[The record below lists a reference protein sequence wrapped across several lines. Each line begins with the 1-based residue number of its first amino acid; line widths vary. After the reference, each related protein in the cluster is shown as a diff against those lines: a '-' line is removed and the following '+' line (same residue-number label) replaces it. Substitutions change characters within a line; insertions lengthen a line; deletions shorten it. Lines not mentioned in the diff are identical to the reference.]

1 MIQSISELAASL
13 AGTTLA
19 ERMML
24 ELPILDTDEKAYAL
38 KISGDEVESAW
49 RIARACLSQTQRW
62 PVAVGSWVE
71 NWSKWPEQ
79 IARADF
85 FSRFYYEEA
94 PNPVDISPRGLCR
107 LADRVDVPAFLERMA
122 WDRTQEKALY
132 GDWGDID
139 PKNLAP
145 EDARL
150 PWYQPPTV
158 ALLFLPTI
166 HCWDTLA
173 YLNWFGTSDYG
184 AEYYIALGRSWEKRF
199 GAELVAHYGTI
210 LQCLVSRPPQ
220 ILGDAE
226 TLAQEHDLASPCTL
240 AQPGLHILDY
250 AKGLVGCDRWALQ
263 ENP

>member
-13 AGTTLA
+13 AGTPLA
-19 ERMML
+19 ERVML

-49 RIARACLSQTQRW
+49 KIARSCLSQTQRW
-62 PVAVGSWVE
+62 PVAVGLWVQ
-71 NWSKWPEQ
+71 NLSRRSEQ
-79 IARADF
+79 IATADF

-94 PNPVDISPRGLCR
+94 PNPMDISPRGLCR

-122 WDRTQEKALY
+122 RDRSQDDDLY
-132 GDWGDID
+132 GYGDDFD
-139 PKNLAP
+139 PENLAP

-150 PWYQPPTV
+150 PWYQPNTV

-166 HCWDTLA
+166 DCWDTLA
-173 YLNWFGTSDYG
+173 YLHWFGTSDYG

-199 GAELVAHYGTI
+199 GAELVAHYLTT
-210 LQCLVSRPPQ
+210 LHCLVSRPPQ
-220 ILGDAE
+220 NLRDAE

-240 AQPGLHILDY
+240 AQPGLHTLDY
-250 AKGLVGCDRWALQ
+250 AKGLLGYDRWALQ